1 MKPTPHVLTH
11 LGFAVGPPFAWL
23 NVKSKYSRKVET
35 LCLKV
40 IIYYLLFMLS
50 GLYDPFNEVNM
61 GLTNG
66 PVHSKST
73 YLDFA

>member
-1 MKPTPHVLTH
+1 
-11 LGFAVGPPFAWL
+11 
-23 NVKSKYSRKVET
+23 
-35 LCLKV
+35 
-40 IIYYLLFMLS
+40 MLS

-73 YLDFA
+73 YLAFA